1 MSKIFILLF
10 MIMMHIVD
18 DYYLQGILASM
29 KQKSWWKKQSN
40 YKDKYSNDYLIALM
54 MHAFSWAF
62 CIMLPIAINLKFEV
76 DAFFAIMLGV
86 NFMIHAIVDNFKA
99 NELKIN
105 LVQDQTI
112 HIIQILITFAVF
124 CLRMNIMIVS

>member
-29 KQKSWWKKQSN
+29 KQKSWWKKQAN

-54 MHAFSWAF
+54 MH
-62 CIMLPIAINLKFEV
+62 LLE
-76 DAFFAIMLGV
+76 
-86 NFMIHAIVDNFKA
+86 
-99 NELKIN
+99 
-105 LVQDQTI
+105 
-112 HIIQILITFAVF
+112 
-124 CLRMNIMIVS
+124 